1 MMLYRF
7 GRARLDLE
15 SRQLLCDGEER
26 SLGPKAFDLLRLL
39 IEFRPRVLTK
49 AEIMDLIWPD
59 AFVAEANVAILIGD
73 IRAAIGDTTVSAR
86 LIKTHHGVGYSFC
99 GEVVEQQRDAV
110 VPMGGSRFLLAI
122 GTRRV
127 LLARGELI
135 AGRDAH
141 CDVIIPDISVSRR
154 HAALHVTPSTVEIED
169 LESKNGTRVND
180 HAITG
185 RCRLADGTVVTLG
198 NVLAS
203 FHVLNEDGKSTLTV
217 EA

>member
-1 MMLYRF
+1 MTMYRF
-7 GRARLDLE
+7 GRARLDLQ
-15 SRQLLCDGEER
+15 SRQLLCDGAER
-26 SLGPKAFDLLRLL
+26 SLAPKAFDLLRIL

-73 IRAAIGDTTVSAR
+73 IRAAIGDTAADAR

-99 GEVVEQQRDAV
+99 GDVVEQQREAG

-122 GTRRV
+122 GSRRV
-127 LLARGELI
+127 LLVRGQLT

-154 HAALHVTPSTVEIED
+154 HATFHVTASTVEIED

-180 HAITG
+180 QAITG
-185 RCRLADGTVVTLG
+185 RCRLADGANVMLG

-203 FHVLNEDGKSTLTV
+203 FHVLSEEGKSTLTV
-217 EA
+217 EL